1 LLCFDGGGIID
12 FYGYLT
18 LVGVNSY
25 FC

>member
-1 LLCFDGGGIID
+1 LCFDGGGIID